1 MLVEICRLDII
12 KNMDKSYL
20 LEEFTPNYEKLLA
33 YGFKY
38 NNTGYELQKTLL
50 DTNFY
55 FKIRISNHTFTID
68 VYDIFTDEQYIL
80 FNIQDSIGS
89 YVGKIRAEA
98 NALITKILDACF
110 YHTDIKKH
118 ITAYISHIFAVK
130 PIYPFTRY
138 PNYYTF
144 KTKENDKWFALI
156 MDVPAEK
163 LKLGQKELLAII
175 NLKARLERIQ
185 CLVNNTTI
193 LPAYHMHKKSW
204 ITIVLNKNTNIQ
216 QLQNLIVESYALA
229 NSTKRNIKSKEDI

>member
-1 MLVEICRLDII
+1 
-12 KNMDKSYL
+12 MDKSYL
-20 LEEFTPNYEKLLA
+20 LKEYTPNYEKLLA

-38 NNTGYELQKTLL
+38 NSTGYELQKTLL

-110 YHTDIKKH
+110 RRTDIKKD
-118 ITAYISHIFAVK
+118 ITAYINSTFDVK
-130 PIYPFTRY
+130 PTHPFTRY

-156 MDVPAEK
+156 IDVPAEK
-163 LKLGQKELLAII
+163 LKLGQKELISII
-175 NLKARLERIQ
+175 NLKASPERIQ

-204 ITIVLNKNTNIQ
+204 VTIVLNKNTNIQ
-216 QLQNLIVESYALA
+216 QLQNLIAESYALVK
-229 NSTKRNIKSKEDI
+229 STKKI